1 MFSAG
6 DDNDEDDPY
15 ANMGDVSKML
25 KREKSGKKKKEKLE
39 RDEALKKKREELE
52 RRKSMTS
59 EERVKS
65 ILKTAESEAEAT
77 TTKPSK
83 SKNQTKQ
90 ETSKSNDFAEYAKEL
105 EALRT
110 GKDEDYAG
118 VAQDESLDGL
128 GKTDPLDGTGMVRFG
143 SMDGA
148 NAVSMIQ
155 KNNDQEDTKDDSL
168 QAFLEEDSE
177 SDTDR
182 EPTPNKSIVEPQPS
196 NKFSNKDSTTP
207 VQSTR
212 NSVDTT
218 MSTPPPPP
226 PEDTESNSVM
236 SSKAST
242 PKGEGSQVDSVMS
255 SSAGF
260 NSGEFKTGEFKSQT
274 GEFKTSKTVASSFKT
289 STSVA
294 SSIPTNRASQMSKTS
309 VSSSPPPPPPTNQ
322 SLQASKSLTS
332 QHNQLQK
339 SVDNLYKSSEQYSR
353 MGASAGGGL
362 TSYDSAQLSTAD
374 TLGAAALQLEK
385 DRSKLREQR
394 TRLQTRELDL
404 ARAQSSFADSV
415 RLSRDFESNPIE
427 NANIVEKLQSTVEAL
442 TREKEAMLLDLDDAR
457 SEIYDLRRQLE
468 AEKKTEKEKGDIKEA
483 LGKAKGGDVTIP
495 KEELE
500 GYKKQMEQQETLIT
514 GFQKENEKLVTELR
528 NKEDKWK
535 REKGSILKDRESLNI
550 KANKWKND
558 LASVS
563 QSQQN
568 MAEMR
573 SALRS
578 TLDAEQIVGEMREE
592 LGAVKDKLSRNQEL
606 KFEIDKLRKHK
617 KEQMFKNEGLNA
629 DMMEHTEKDISMLKS
644 LLKQERAIHGQ
655 EIERLGGKLRW
666 YTQNQE
672 LVDRDAA
679 ILEEQNTLI
688 AKLRAQLNT
697 RGGQMEDTLTAAD
710 TVSAEH
716 KSNANA
722 GNVNKKWAKKVKD
735 LEVQVKDLQE
745 ALNRRHPDSISN
757 LIRAIGPSESTEFRS
772 KQSNAETKRL
782 RQEVDSVKEDSER
795 RLRSLRQEYE
805 KMKMGFEGQIKGL
818 RREVNINTKDI
829 KANGN
834 AAVSAASAA
843 PDNDTIEKL
852 RAYYTKKIQDQEK
865 KYDAQLRV
873 AKRGNVGKETKATAS
888 GDRNVTYERV
898 QELEAM
904 LAKQKEM
911 IRMMETSSNLRSSS
925 DSQRQRDS
933 DSKAGMLEGRARMA
947 EKEAEAFKVKLAAAE
962 ARLDVT
968 QKLSEEQ
975 SRVMMEKAAVR
986 SSAEGLNNSMN
997 MSRTQDTNLTIEV
1010 GTTGGVPPPMPMKNA
1025 LHEAELKQAQV
1036 EMEVKKRD
1044 YEHKINQLQKDL
1056 LEANKNLAQ
1065 FQQQLF
1071 QQSNQLQQE
1080 NMGKEHEYMAQA
1092 QRLELAAQS
1101 AQMNA
1106 AMLQNQ
1112 VTQLKQD
1119 NAECNRRLAAVK
1131 SNPTISQFGDLAQR
1145 LTDLERR
1152 ANNRTEELEEVI
1164 RSNKE
1169 SNRREA
1175 GRLQQLHAEEI
1186 EEKDRQIRFF
1196 KKQLDELMEEL
1207 RSYGVGV
1214 GGGFS
1219 GGSGGLT
1226 A

>member
-1 MFSAG
+1 MFSSG

-15 ANMGDVSKML
+15 ANMGDVSKMVR
-25 KREKSGKKKKEKLE
+25 REKSAAGKEKKRKEKQE
-39 RDEALKKKREELE
+39 RDEALRKKREELE
-52 RRKSMTS
+52 RKKSMTS
-59 EERVKS
+59 EERVKN
-65 ILKTAESEAEAT
+65 ILKTAESEAASSKPAK
-77 TTKPSK
+77 TK
-83 SKNQTKQ
+83 KQ
-90 ETSKSNDFAEYAKEL
+90 AAPETSKSNDFAEYAKSL

-110 GKDEDYAG
+110 GKDEDFNAAN
-118 VAQDESLDGL
+118 AQDESLDGL

-182 EPTPNKSIVEPQPS
+182 EPTPKKSTAEA
-196 NKFSNKDSTTP
+196 KFSSTKDTTTP
-207 VQSTR
+207 IQSTR

-226 PEDTESNSVM
+226 AESNTNSVM
-236 SSKAST
+236 SSAASS
-242 PKGEGSQVDSVMS
+242 PRVAGSQVDSAMS
-255 SSAGF
+255 SAPPTYSSAGF

-274 GEFKTSKTVASSFKT
+274 GA
-289 STSVA
+289 SVA
-294 SSIPTNRASQMSKTS
+294 SSIPTNRASQMSQMSKTS
-309 VSSSPPPPPPTNQ
+309 VSSSPPPPPPPN
-322 SLQASKSLTS
+322 KSLTS

-353 MGASAGGGL
+353 MGAEGEQL
-362 TSYDSAQLSTAD
+362 TPYTSTQLSTAD

-385 DRSKLREQR
+385 ERNMLREQR

-404 ARAQSSFADSV
+404 ARAQESFADSV
-415 RLSRDFESNPIE
+415 RMSRDFESGAPG
-427 NANIVEKLQSTVEAL
+427 AAGIVEKLQAAVEAL
-442 TREKEAMLLDLDDAR
+442 TREKESMVLELDDAR
-457 SEIYDLRRQLE
+457 SEMYDLRRQLE
-468 AEKKTEKEKGDIKEA
+468 AEKNAAKGEGKGNIKEA
-483 LGKAKGGDVTIP
+483 LGKASGSDVTLP
-495 KEELE
+495 KAELE
-500 GYKKQMEQQETLIT
+500 GYKKQMEQQETLIA

-528 NKEDKWK
+528 TKEDKWK
-535 REKGSILKDRESLNI
+535 REKGEILKDRETLNI

-592 LGAVKDKLSRNQEL
+592 LGAVTDKLKSAEERNVEL

-617 KEQMFKNEGLNA
+617 KEMMLKSEGLNA
-629 DMMEHTEKDISMLKS
+629 DMMEGQEKDISMLKG

-655 EIERLGGKLRW
+655 EIERLSAKLRW

-688 AKLRAQLNT
+688 SKLRSQLNS
-697 RGGQMEDTLTAAD
+697 RGGQMEDALAAAD
-710 TVSAEH
+710 TVPPEH
-716 KSNANA
+716 KSTASKD
-722 GNVNKKWAKKVKD
+722 NKKWAKKVKD

-772 KQSNAETKRL
+772 KQSNAEAKRL
-782 RQEVDSVKEDSER
+782 RSELDQVKEDSER

-818 RREVNINTKDI
+818 RREVASNTKDI
-829 KANGN
+829 KAG
-834 AAVSAASAA
+834 AAVSAASSAP

-911 IRMMETSSNLRSSS
+911 IKMMETSSAMRSSS
-925 DSQRQRDS
+925 DSQRQRDL

-947 EKEAEAFKVKLAAAE
+947 EKEAEALKVKLAAAE

-975 SRVMMEKAAVR
+975 SRVMMEKAVVR
-986 SSAEGLNNSMN
+986 SSAEGL
-997 MSRTQDTNLTIEV
+997 SRSQDGLGLTVEV
-1010 GTTGGVPPPMPMKNA
+1010 GTPGSMVGGGGVPPMPMKNA

-1044 YEHKINQLQKDL
+1044 YEHKINELQKEL
-1056 LEANKNLAQ
+1056 LEANRNLAQ

-1071 QQSNQLQQE
+1071 QQSNQMQQE
-1080 NMGKEHEYMAQA
+1080 NLGKEHEYMAQA

-1119 NAECNRRLAAVK
+1119 NAEANRRLAAVK

-1175 GRLQQLHAEEI
+1175 TRLQELHTEEI

-1207 RSYGVGV
+1207 RTYGVGV
-1214 GGGFS
+1214 GGF
-1219 GGSGGLT
+1219 GGTGGLRV
-1226 A
+1226 